1 MAGFYSVACA
11 DCNVAQVLN
20 KLTDNNCGKAYYP
33 VSRLIFEGATA
44 APVLLTDI
52 PLLATW
58 QAFLAALT
66 SDPEK
71 RAITPV
77 ERMFGKVVT
86 PAGVLESTE
95 NLYGAAETIGV
106 QGVTILENN
115 LKNLTDTQIAE
126 LREVSCW
133 AKAFW
138 IVDTEGNIH
147 GKKSGVAS
155 ATGFP
160 MFDLLLVLSEEDGEG
175 DTRVKTKINKIRVKF
190 RDADYENTR
199 VIIPTTFARYDLIQI

>member
-1 MAGFYSVACA
+1 MGFLTTCA
-11 DCNVAQVLN
+11 PCGGTQLLN
-20 KLTDNNCGKAYYP
+20 KISEVNCAQKSYGIA
-33 VSRLIFEGATA
+33 RLIFEGVGALPITTA
-44 APVLLTDI
+44 NVALI
-52 PLLATW
+52 ATW
-58 QAFLAALT
+58 QVFLAALAT
-66 SDPEK
+66 DPEK

-77 ERMFGKVVT
+77 ERMFAKTVT

-106 QGVTILENN
+106 QGVTILENS
-115 LKNLTDTQIAE
+115 LKNLTDLQVAE

-133 AKAFW
+133 ATAFW

-160 MFDLLLVLSEEDGEG
+160 MFDTLLVLSEEDGEG

-199 VIIPTTFARYDLIQI
+199 VIVPTTFARYQLIQI